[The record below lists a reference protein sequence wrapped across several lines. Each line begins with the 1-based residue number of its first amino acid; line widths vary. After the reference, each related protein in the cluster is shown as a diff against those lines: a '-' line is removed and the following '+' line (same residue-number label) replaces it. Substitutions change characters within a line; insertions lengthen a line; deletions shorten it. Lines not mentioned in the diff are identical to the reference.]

1 MVSVTGMDV
10 ASLEG
15 QSFGPQPM
23 RIDPDSVADFVAVTG
38 DDPDQ
43 WSQVAPP
50 GFAAAALFEVAPGL
64 LEQVSD
70 RFVVHGE
77 QSFTWHSPITIGS
90 LLEVTGTVSRVRE
103 RGGTHF
109 VIFEVGATEES
120 EPVLRGS
127 STFILSG
134 KAILASAE
142 FERPEPQHSFRGDPR
157 PGQVA
162 ASRADL
168 VRYAATTRDW
178 NPIHWDH
185 DAAVAAG
192 FPGVVVHGLLQA
204 AWALAAVTGEVDR
217 PRPLFSAKA
226 RFRNP
231 MLPARPVDLEVA
243 REDDTAAVTIRDED
257 TEYLTA
263 RIELAHG

>member
-1 MVSVTGMDV
+1 MVTVTGMDV
-10 ASLEG
+10 ASLQG
-15 QSFGPQPM
+15 RTYGPRPM

-38 DDPDQ
+38 DDPDR
-43 WSQVAPP
+43 WRQVAPP
-50 GFAAAALFEVAPGL
+50 GFAAAALFEVAPEL
-64 LEQVSD
+64 LDQVSD

-77 QSFTWHSPITIGS
+77 QTFTWHSPIKIGS

-103 RGGTHF
+103 RRGTHF
-109 VIFEVGATEES
+109 VIFDVEAAEES

-134 KAILASAE
+134 KSILASAD

-162 ASRADL
+162 VSRADL
-168 VRYAATTRDW
+168 VRYAAATRDW

-204 AWALAAVTGEVDR
+204 AWAFAAVAGDIDR

-226 RFRNP
+226 RFRSP
-231 MLPARPVDLEVA
+231 MLPARPADLEMA
-243 REDDTAAVTIRDED
+243 REDHTATVTIRDED